1 MESLEGE
8 ISEGEVVVRKA
19 NNKVIVELQSFSSKD
34 DINDDYYLMQSVLEI
49 TEKVVSVQAQTPTE
63 IEVRKQ
69 DLAALLAMRERRVE
83 DAKSKF
89 EKLGLDLKDDIEEG
103 KLKLI
108 LKDDNLII
116 RLAGEG
122 SFVSGSDQ
130 VRPAFRELLG
140 RIGSEIK
147 FSSGKI
153 RIEGH
158 TDNVKIAFS
167 DRFMSNWDLSSARS
181 SSVAGVLIRDVG
193 IELDR
198 LVVAGYSDSRPIDT
212 NESAQGRAANRRI
225 EIIVR
230 GSSEA
235 ISQ

>member
-1 MESLEGE
+1 
-8 ISEGEVVVRKA
+8 
-19 NNKVIVELQSFSSKD
+19 
-34 DINDDYYLMQSVLEI
+34 
-49 TEKVVSVQAQTPTE
+49 
-63 IEVRKQ
+63 
-69 DLAALLAMRERRVE
+69 MRERRIE
-83 DAKSKF
+83 DAKQKF

-140 RIGSEIK
+140 RIGRDQILEWENT
-147 FSSGKI
+147 
-153 RIEGH
+153 IEGH

-198 LVVAGYSDSRPIDT
+198 LVVAGYADSRPIEQM
-212 NESAQGRAANRRI
+212 NLLKAELQIGGLRL
-225 EIIVR
+225 
-230 GSSEA
+230 
-235 ISQ
+235 

>member
-1 MESLEGE
+1 
-8 ISEGEVVVRKA
+8 
-19 NNKVIVELQSFSSKD
+19 
-34 DINDDYYLMQSVLEI
+34 
-49 TEKVVSVQAQTPTE
+49 
-63 IEVRKQ
+63 
-69 DLAALLAMRERRVE
+69 MRERRVE
-83 DAKSKF
+83 DAKQKF

-147 FSSGKI
+147 TSSGKI

-167 DRFMSNWDLSSARS
+167 DQIYEQLGFIVCSFIFRCWCFNKRCWNR
-181 SSVAGVLIRDVG
+181 IRPPYCCW
-193 IELDR
+193 IF
-198 LVVAGYSDSRPIDT
+198 
-212 NESAQGRAANRRI
+212 
-225 EIIVR
+225 
-230 GSSEA
+230 
-235 ISQ
+235 